1 MLSLSS
7 IIIFRLLGQLDD
19 DDRVLSL
26 FILVSFGK
34 HVCFIG
40 IDVDYSMLKLFGKA
54 KKCC

>member
-1 MLSLSS
+1 MLSFSS

-19 DDRVLSL
+19 DDTVLSL